1 MKSILEINKLILDIS
16 IGVEDEERAVLQSI
30 ELNINIAFAKIPIA
44 CSSGNIDD
52 TICYAK
58 LLESI
63 KLFCLGK
70 EFYLIEQL
78 AFSLHQHLKSHMLH
92 SEDILKLQI
101 CKSPPLKEIKDNC
114 CFAVIG

>member
-16 IGVEDEERAVLQSI
+16 IGVENEERIIPQKIEFYISI
-30 ELNINIAFAKIPIA
+30 SFANIPAA
-44 CSSGNIDD
+44 CHSGNINE

-63 KLFCLGK
+63 RLFCLGK

-78 AFSLHQHLKSHMLH
+78 AFSLHQHLKGHMLH
-92 SEDILKLQI
+92 SKDILKMQI
-101 CKSPPLKEIKDNC
+101 CKAPPLKEIKDNC
-114 CFAVIG
+114 CFTVIG